1 MDGAVAEFEF
11 ADGFQAALVGVLGV
25 IQPANKRAEFCAA
38 KKSGERFL
46 CVLRGG
52 IGGDGVVPLSV
63 CLADGEAVEQ
73 RAEGVDFNLVLVGV
87 ADLDGLGGDL
97 DGERHG
103 GIIPLWVGF

>member
-25 IQPANKRAEFCAA
+25 IQPANKRAEFGAA
-38 KKSGERFL
+38 KKSGERL
-46 CVLRGG
+46 LRVLRGG

-73 RAEGVDFNLVLVGV
+73 RAERVDFHLILLGV
-87 ADLDGLGGDL
+87 ADSDGVGGDL